1 MRVVR
6 HPRGPEPQP
15 HHGLQAVR
23 PARPGGAG
31 APVRPDPAAAAWR
44 RVGNIAEAKPEA
56 LQLMWM
62 PEKAG
67 KYELEVR

>member
-1 MRVVR
+1 M
-6 HPRGPEPQP
+6 
-15 HHGLQAVR
+15 R